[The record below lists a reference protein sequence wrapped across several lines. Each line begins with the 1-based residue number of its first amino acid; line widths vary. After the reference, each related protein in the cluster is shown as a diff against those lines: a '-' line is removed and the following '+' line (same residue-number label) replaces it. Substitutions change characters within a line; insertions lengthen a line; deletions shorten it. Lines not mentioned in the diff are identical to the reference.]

1 MHVKYQIIGDGSY
14 DTPLETFLKNRGIED
29 TDGYINVN
37 EDTLIPYQ
45 NLDNIDKAVEVYKS
59 HIENNSNITIVADAD
74 VDGYTSAAMVY
85 SYTKNLNPECKLTY
99 LLHTGK
105 GHGLTEEIEIPEDT
119 QLLIIPD
126 AGTNDTAQCKA
137 LKEKGIDIIIL
148 DHHEREIDNPYAIV
162 VNNQCSSKYKNT
174 ELCGAGVVYKFLQAV
189 DEEMWNDCA
198 DDYFDLV
205 ALANISD
212 NMDMKEPE
220 TKYLVSKGL
229 ELITNTFFEKMIDA
243 QSYYFPDE
251 ITIIG
256 IQFYITPLINAL
268 IRLGSQEEKDILFR
282 AFIGDE
288 SETFEYK
295 KRGEKEFTQESVYE
309 RAVRFCKN
317 AKSRQGRIVDKQ
329 LPLIINHIKSK
340 GQDKHEVIV
349 TNVTDYLESTMTGVV
364 AIKVASEFHKPTIL
378 LRDTGDNIYGG
389 SVRVPDSS
397 PIENFKDIL
406 NTTTFFS
413 AQGHPS
419 ACGATIFKQNIKDSI
434 EKLDEYIRKYNLIGI
449 ADTLIDFEIDYDDLD
464 IGVFNDISELKPYY
478 ATGLKECNVLVKNIP
493 INADDIIIQGKNE
506 DTWCTMICDEAI
518 KIIKFKCPEND
529 TFLNE
534 QGLYT
539 IDVIGKFSYSYFNN
553 IKTAQIIIEDY
564 EVIWEDD

>member
-1 MHVKYQIIGDGSY
+1 MKYKVLGSGDY
-14 DTPLETFLKNRGIED
+14 NNPLKTFLSNRNVKDI
-29 TDGYINVN
+29 DGYINLS
-37 EDTLIPYQ
+37 EDVLIPYQ
-45 NLDNIDKAVEVYKS
+45 NLDNINKAVEVYQY
-59 HIENNSNITIVADAD
+59 HVEHNHNITVIVDCD
-74 VDGYTSAAMVY
+74 VDGYTSAAMIY
-85 SYTKNLNPECKLTY
+85 TYTKHLNPECKLTY

-105 GHGLTEEIEIPEDT
+105 GHGLTAEIEVPDDT

-126 AGTNDTAQCKA
+126 AGTNDTEQCKA
-137 LKEKGIDIIIL
+137 LKDKGIDIIIL
-148 DHHEREIDNPYAIV
+148 DHHEAEVENPYAYI
-162 VNNQCSSKYKNT
+162 VNNQCSNNYPNKN
-174 ELCGAGVVYKFLQAV
+174 LCGAGVVYKFLQAV

-212 NMDMKEPE
+212 NMDIRESE
-220 TKYLVSKGL
+220 TKYLISKGL

-288 SETFEYK
+288 WETFAYK

-419 ACGATIFKQNIKDSI
+419 ACGATIFKQNIKESI
-434 EKLDEYIRKYNLIGI
+434 ELLDKHIRKYNLVGI

-464 IGVFNDISELKPYY
+464 IGVFNDISGLKPYY
-478 ATGLKECNVLVKNIP
+478 ATGLKECNVLIKNIP
-493 INADDIIIQGKNE
+493 INADDIVIQGKNE
-506 DTWCTMICDEAI
+506 DTWCTMICDESI
-518 KIIKFKCPEND
+518 KLIKFKCPEDD
-529 TFLNE
+529 TMLSA
-534 QGLYT
+534 QGLYK
-539 IDVIGKFSYSYFNN
+539 INAIGKLSYSYFNG

-564 EVIWEDD
+564 EVIK